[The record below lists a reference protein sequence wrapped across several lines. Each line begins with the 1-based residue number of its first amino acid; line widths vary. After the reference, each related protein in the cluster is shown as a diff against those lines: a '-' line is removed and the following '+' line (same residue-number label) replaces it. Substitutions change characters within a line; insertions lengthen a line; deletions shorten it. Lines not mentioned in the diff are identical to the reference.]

1 MCNANNKMLCL
12 VSPLA
17 HIEGKLRDNKIYV
30 KEFNERFLKRWGDL
44 YCERSRAIMLS
55 YSMYVSFFI
64 FLEHKAC
71 IDAAEPEGI

>member
-1 MCNANNKMLCL
+1 MNYYCL
-12 VSPLA
+12 A
-17 HIEGKLRDNKIYV
+17 YIQRKLRDNKIYV
-30 KEFNERFLKRWGDL
+30 KDFHERFLKTGGDL
-44 YCERSRAIMLS
+44 YCERSSAFMLS